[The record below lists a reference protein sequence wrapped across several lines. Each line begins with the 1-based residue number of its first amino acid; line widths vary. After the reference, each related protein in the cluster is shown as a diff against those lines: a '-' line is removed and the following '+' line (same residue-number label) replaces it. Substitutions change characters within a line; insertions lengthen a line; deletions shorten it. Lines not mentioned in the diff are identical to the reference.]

1 MVLIDSSVWVE
12 ALRRSGSEEIRE
24 RVYGLVQSGEAA
36 WCAAIRLELWPGV
49 RDLRERK
56 MLDEFRLIVV
66 DLPITSAVWESA
78 IKLAAQAR
86 SKGMSCPYAD
96 LLIHSCAKMHKLEL
110 LHRDQHFDRLAKL

>member
-1 MVLIDSSVWVE
+1 MVLIDSSVWIE

-24 RVYGLVQSGEAA
+24 HVSSLVQSKEAA
-36 WCAAIRLELWPGV
+36 WCAAIRLELWPGM

-56 MLDEFRLIVV
+56 ILNQFRSIVA

-78 IKLAAQAR
+78 IDLAERAR
-86 SKGMSCPYAD
+86 SRGVSCPYAD
-96 LLIHSCAKMHKLEL
+96 LLIHSCAKTHKAEL